1 MAYTSACVPACL
13 PVHRYTA
20 RHPPRQAHSSPRD
33 TPASQ
38 LPMAAF
44 TDDMRCKGWFL
55 KLRLSPL
62 VWTTLRWDI
71 VNAACG
77 SIFVLC
83 SRTFLQMC
91 QQSVVFYMYH
101 IIWPVMPRLRE
112 RDNKRMQFMPWLWL
126 LLCSSRPLC
135 SFPSS
140 GFMYN
145 LPYFLLCKFKNSR
158 ERKK

>member
-1 MAYTSACVPACL
+1 MAYTSACAPACL
-13 PVHRYTA
+13 PVHRYT
-20 RHPPRQAHSSPRD
+20 PRQAHN
-33 TPASQ
+33 TPGDAPATQ
-38 LPMAAF
+38 LHVAAF
-44 TDDMRCKGWFL
+44 TRDTRRKARSL
-55 KLRLSPL
+55 QLRLGPL

-83 SRTFLQMC
+83 SGTFLQMC
-91 QQSVVFYMYH
+91 QKSVVFYIYH

-126 LLCSSRPLC
+126 LSCSSRLLC

-140 GFMYN
+140 GVMFN

-158 ERKK
+158 AQKNCS